1 MKNIDYFKFGAT
13 KLEDVSVLHI
23 EGEFES
29 VIELLQGQVTSD
41 CSMLSDS
48 FGQVSAL
55 CDEKG
60 EECAEILQ
68 GQHGNFF
75 RIASWCYLV
84 IEAIIVCSLS
94 AGISSGDVTKETT
107 CFE

>member
-55 CDEKG
+55 CDEK
-60 EECAEILQ
+60 
-68 GQHGNFF
+68 
-75 RIASWCYLV
+75 RY
-84 IEAIIVCSLS
+84 II
-94 AGISSGDVTKETT
+94 
-107 CFE
+107 

>member
-60 EECAEILQ
+60 TSKA
-68 GQHGNFF
+68 
-75 RIASWCYLV
+75 LV
-84 IEAIIVCSLS
+84 QSLNQEQKDNIVELLKKDNIVEYKGKV
-94 AGISSGDVTKETT
+94 ALPV
-107 CFE
+107 